1 MKFNKSIKIILLI
14 LVLIVLFLIIR
25 STYSKYIST
34 KDSGTTFHISK
45 WNIVL
50 NNKNISENE
59 DFTQDIQIIYDENTE
74 NIAQDVIVPTS
85 KGHFEVTLE
94 STGTELPFEYEF
106 KVADIGVDTKSN
118 YVTSLKQE
126 PWTNDGITYIYP
138 IILNID
144 YSFLERP
151 IWYYYT
157 NTEAPYDSGQHYD
170 ELEIEIVLPENFSC
184 ESTYLGNCLK
194 YSIDGNVIKFTPQW
208 YSWNT
213 SSSTDVIYPDP
224 ENPTYSSNSYSD
236 NTLSQELHLKYN
248 GKIDLN
254 LENFWDSVSIDGT
267 EVVKNSLP
275 DYKIVAYS
283 LNGGTKT
290 PIPADTGAI
299 TGTVE
304 PPKDANGNF
313 TGAEVI
319 NNFTIYVEWDDSE
332 NNILDNQGDVAISK
346 DNNISG
352 LIPIQLN
359 IKQIQ

>member
-94 STGTELPFEYEF
+94 STGTELPFEYIL
-106 KVADIGVDTKSN
+106 KVK
-118 YVTSLKQE
+118 
-126 PWTNDGITYIYP
+126 
-138 IILNID
+138 
-144 YSFLERP
+144 
-151 IWYYYT
+151 
-157 NTEAPYDSGQHYD
+157 
-170 ELEIEIVLPENFSC
+170 PEND
-184 ESTYLGNCLK
+184 LVG
-194 YSIDGNVIKFTPQW
+194 SI
-208 YSWNT
+208 
-213 SSSTDVIYPDP
+213 PDF
-224 ENPTYSSNSYSD
+224 
-236 NTLSQELHLKYN
+236 
-248 GKIDLN
+248 KII
-254 LENFWDSVSIDGT
+254 S
-267 EVVKNSLP
+267 
-275 DYKIVAYS
+275 YS
-283 LNGGTKT
+283 LNGGEIIELT
-290 PIPADTGAI
+290 PDQTEIIGQ
-299 TGTVE
+299 VE